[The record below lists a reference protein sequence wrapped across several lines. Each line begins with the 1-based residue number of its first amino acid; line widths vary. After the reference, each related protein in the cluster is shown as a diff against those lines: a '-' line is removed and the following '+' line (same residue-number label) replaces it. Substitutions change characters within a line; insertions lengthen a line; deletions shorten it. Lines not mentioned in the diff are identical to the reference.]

1 MKVNNPHFAVKRLIG
16 IFCTAAPYYHYILNI
31 FKTLLIACAY
41 FAATAP
47 LPVAAQNT
55 ATSTSQNVG
64 NGPSKSAPKVSK
76 GSSKL
81 APLALAGMS
90 SAEIP
95 AGCGCSFYQTTNL
108 KEAGPLQ
115 LRFNTEGK
123 AAIKPGGTLT
133 MMRVVEEKH
142 VRKSPKTVSARD
154 KMLMKFKA
162 LEGDTSA
169 SLVSTVER
177 NCQKANN
184 NAEQCVKVTY
194 QSLLTLSTNGETR
207 SYPLWGSCA
216 CGPK

>member
-1 MKVNNPHFAVKRLIG
+1 
-16 IFCTAAPYYHYILNI
+16 LNI
-31 FKTLLIACAY
+31 LKTLLIVCAY
-41 FAATAP
+41 VAATIA
-47 LPVAAQNT
+47 LPVAAQSS
-55 ATSTSQNVG
+55 ATPTSQNTS
-64 NGPSKSAPKVSK
+64 NSPPKTIPKTSKSSPKP
-76 GSSKL
+76 
-81 APLALAGMS
+81 APLALTGMS
-90 SAEIP
+90 SSEIP
-95 AGCGCSFYQTTNL
+95 AGCGCSFYQPTNL

-123 AAIKPGGTLT
+123 AAIKPGGALT

-169 SLVSTVER
+169 SLVSTAER

-194 QSLLTLSTNGETR
+194 QSLLTLSTNEETR

-216 CGPK
+216 CSPK

>member
-1 MKVNNPHFAVKRLIG
+1 MEVNKPYFAVKRFTSILS
-16 IFCTAAPYYHYILNI
+16 TVAPFYLYILNI
-31 FKTLLIACAY
+31 LKTLLIVCAY
-41 FAATAP
+41 VAATVS
-47 LPVAAQNT
+47 LPVAAQST

-64 NGPSKSAPKVSK
+64 NSPSKSAPKTTKSI
-76 GSSKL
+76 SKL

-90 SAEIP
+90 SGEIP
-95 AGCGCSFYQTTNL
+95 TGCGCSFYQPTNL

-123 AAIKPGGTLT
+123 AAIKPGGALT

-142 VRKSPKTVSARD
+142 VRKSPKTVSAKD

>member
-1 MKVNNPHFAVKRLIG
+1 
-16 IFCTAAPYYHYILNI
+16 LNI
-31 FKTLLIACAY
+31 LKTLLIAGMY
-41 FAATAP
+41 
-47 LPVAAQNT
+47 VAAAVTLPASAQNNVNSSPKSSP
-55 ATSTSQNVG
+55 TST
-64 NGPSKSAPKVSK
+64 KS
-76 GSSKL
+76 SSKPSAL
-81 APLALAGMS
+81 PLSGMS
-90 SAEIP
+90 SGEIP
-95 AGCGCSFYQTTNL
+95 AGCGCSFYQPTNL

-142 VRKSPKTVSARD
+142 VRKSPKTVSAKD

-177 NCQKANN
+177 NCQKASN

-194 QSLLTLSTNGETR
+194 QSLLTLSTKGETR
-207 SYPLWGSCA
+207 SYPLWGTCA
-216 CGPK
+216 CSAK